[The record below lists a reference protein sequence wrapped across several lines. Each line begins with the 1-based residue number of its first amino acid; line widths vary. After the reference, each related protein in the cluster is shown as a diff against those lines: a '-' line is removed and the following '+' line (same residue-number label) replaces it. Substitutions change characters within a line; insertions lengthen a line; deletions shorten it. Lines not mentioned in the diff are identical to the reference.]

1 MYLFVSGVS
10 IFFFFSTI
18 YLLNFGTVSDGVVF
32 SCFSFD
38 QYYKAPV
45 SESRRKKFWPIMDL
59 NLVINVVWAGPDMY
73 VINPVKLKFFTNN
86 LYQFYVHG
94 LLFLTL
100 YKKWY
105 RCKH

>member
-1 MYLFVSGVS
+1 
-10 IFFFFSTI
+10 
-18 YLLNFGTVSDGVVF
+18 
-32 SCFSFD
+32 
-38 QYYKAPV
+38 
-45 SESRRKKFWPIMDL
+45 MDL